1 MFTRLKT
8 WLVTWAEHYQRR
20 EIERLHE
27 EGCRLKK
34 EVLKLAGKARIPLL
48 PEERRLLMEK
58 AKRIDPQ
65 ILKQISQFDLQ
76 DLHPQSSDDTSTE
89 SS

>member
-8 WLVTWAEHYQRR
+8 WLVRWVERYQQW
-20 EIERLHE
+20 EIKRLHE
-27 EGCRLKK
+27 EGCWLKK
-34 EVLKLAGKARIPLL
+34 EVLQLTGEERISLS

-58 AKRIDPQ
+58 AKGIDPKV
-65 ILKQISQFDLQ
+65 LKEISQFDLH
-76 DLHPQSSDDTSTE
+76 DLSPPSPDDTSAE

>member
-8 WLVTWAEHYQRR
+8 WLVRWIERYQQR
-20 EIERLHE
+20 EIKRLHE

-34 EVLKLAGKARIPLL
+34 EVLRLTGKERISLS
-48 PEERRLLMEK
+48 PEQRRLLMEK
-58 AKRIDPQ
+58 AKGIDPQ
-65 ILKQISQFDLQ
+65 VLKQISHFNLQ
-76 DLHPQSSDDTSTE
+76 DLRPPSPDDTSTE

>member
-8 WLVTWAEHYQRR
+8 CLVKWAEHYQQR
-20 EIERLHE
+20 EIKRLHE

-34 EVLKLAGKARIPLL
+34 EILQLTGEERISLS
-48 PEERRLLMEK
+48 PEQRRLLLEK
-58 AKRIDPQ
+58 AKGIDPKV
-65 ILKQISQFDLQ
+65 LKEISQFDLQ
-76 DLHPQSSDDTSTE
+76 DLYPPSPDSTSTE